1 VDWILEKWWGRFSA
15 VIAFI
20 DVMCNFWLY
29 PKVIDGGDYSES
41 YIDYRNSESFVI
53 RMIEALF
60 SGDIAFINSVI
71 AIASILYLILAF
83 VGFGFLVL
91 VIRDPLEYA
100 LKMDGRNGKL

>member
-1 VDWILEKWWGRFSA
+1 VDWILGRWWGRLSA

-29 PKVIDGGDYSES
+29 PTIIDGGDYSES

-53 RMIEALF
+53 RMIEASF
-60 SGDIAFINSVI
+60 GGDISLINSLI
-71 AIASILYLILAF
+71 SIASIAYIMLAF

-91 VIRDPLEYA
+91 IIRNPLEYA
-100 LKMDGRNGKL
+100 LEMEGRNGRL